1 MGERPQRSRR
11 CRRHGGT
18 DGMGIFS
25 AGSKGTRRVNGA
37 THGFHQN
44 QGEGSVM
51 KFKRGKMLAWG
62 LAALMASGVAATAGA
77 QEQEGA
83 AEGAGP
89 QAPRRMFRHH
99 RHHRG
104 YHPHGG
110 AHWLAPGWAEGAVFL
125 DREHAEAF
133 VAQLARVSGMSQE
146 EITQLLQQVQER
158 QREAFKA
165 RVQERNAQREA
176 RMQERVS
183 QRLEVLKERG
193 RLTQEQYDE
202 LSRAVAEKD
211 WTTLRK
217 RMREWMDR
225 DRPGLR
231 RGWGPRGHWGKPGPW
246 GPHGQPAE
254 QEP

>member
-1 MGERPQRSRR
+1 
-11 CRRHGGT
+11 
-18 DGMGIFS
+18 
-25 AGSKGTRRVNGA
+25 
-37 THGFHQN
+37 
-44 QGEGSVM
+44 
-51 KFKRGKMLAWG
+51 
-62 LAALMASGVAATAGA
+62 
-77 QEQEGA
+77 
-83 AEGAGP
+83 
-89 QAPRRMFRHH
+89 
-99 RHHRG
+99 
-104 YHPHGG
+104 
-110 AHWLAPGWAEGAVFL
+110 
-125 DREHAEAF
+125 
-133 VAQLARVSGMSQE
+133 
-146 EITQLLQQVQER
+146 
-158 QREAFKA
+158 
-165 RVQERNAQREA
+165 
-176 RMQERVS
+176 MQERVS